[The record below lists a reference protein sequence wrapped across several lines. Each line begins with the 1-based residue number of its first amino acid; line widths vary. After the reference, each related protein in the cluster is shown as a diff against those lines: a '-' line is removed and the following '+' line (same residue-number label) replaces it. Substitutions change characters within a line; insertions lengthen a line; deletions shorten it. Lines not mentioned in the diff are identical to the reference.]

1 MAMKFPPGTV
11 NEVIREWLHIIE
23 SEVEAENT
31 QKTWYMKW
39 RREWNSFEVCIG
51 KKDISVSLGFERRNI
66 IEDNKK
72 RSEDILLE
80 YMFYVHGG

>member
-1 MAMKFPPGTV
+1 
-11 NEVIREWLHIIE
+11 
-23 SEVEAENT
+23 
-31 QKTWYMKW
+31 MKW